1 MSTFA
6 AAQVPCPHCARIDE
20 RSIALTVNATRT
32 PAYRA
37 AVLDGTFQRF
47 VCAGCA
53 APFVVEEPF
62 LYLELGRKLLIA
74 CAPVD
79 EEAHWPRYERM
90 ALERFEEDLGSGAP
104 AVARQLGEGVRLR
117 AVFGLA
123 ALREK
128 LVCFEAGLDDA
139 VLEAFKL
146 ELCRSG
152 AGLPLH
158 PEARL
163 RLESVS
169 AGELSFAMPERGHGG
184 DGSDA
189 GDASQAVV
197 VDRAAFAR
205 FVVAPGWEA
214 LVSRLGSGPYV
225 DLGRV
230 LLPASGELAGVRWPD
245 TP

>member
-6 AAQVPCPHCARIDE
+6 AARVPCPYCARIDE

-32 PAYRA
+32 PAYRE
-37 AVLDGTFQRF
+37 AVLDGSFQRF
-47 VCAGCA
+47 VCPGCA

-74 CAPVD
+74 VAPAD

-90 ALERFEEDLGSGAP
+90 ALARFEEDLGAGAP
-104 AVARQLGEGVRLR
+104 AVARELGEGVRLR

-163 RLESVS
+163 RLEAVS
-169 AGELSFAMPERGHGG
+169 DGELSFAMPDGG
-184 DGSDA
+184 DA
-189 GDASQAVV
+189 GDASQVV
-197 VDRAAFAR
+197 VVERAAFAR
-205 FVVAPGWEA
+205 FVVAPGWES

-230 LLPASGELAGVRWPD
+230 LLPSGELEGVRRPD
-245 TP
+245 TL